1 MDSFSDDAEL
11 SLSQILEAMIDEEAG
26 LADTP
31 VFQEEKPHLQLEETH
46 VVQEESDG
54 AGRAECAQNQAQD
67 EDGCRTPD
75 RCENE
80 PHSQVNGALRTP
92 KKKGDVAVEPLSSS
106 KTVSL
111 KRFASDV
118 ASDEVKHQEDLE
130 WEVVWQQ
137 LEAQGWR
144 MDFGPRG
151 MGVQVYYMP
160 PGVWRGP
167 GKKNRIDYFDSKKLV
182 MQLIQG
188 GVDID
193 HSRKYTQ
200 KDIVLHTFLLI
211 CLQYHSATCYV
222 QFP

>member
-11 SLSQILEAMIDEEAG
+11 SLSQILEAMIDEE
-26 LADTP
+26 
-31 VFQEEKPHLQLEETH
+31 EEKPHLQLEETH

-92 KKKGDVAVEPLSSS
+92 KKKG
-106 KTVSL
+106 
-111 KRFASDV
+111 
-118 ASDEVKHQEDLE
+118 
-130 WEVVWQQ
+130 
-137 LEAQGWR
+137 WR

-167 GKKNRIDYFDSKKLV
+167 GRTGDPE
-182 MQLIQG
+182 
-188 GVDID
+188 
-193 HSRKYTQ
+193 T
-200 KDIVLHTFLLI
+200 LL
-211 CLQYHSATCYV
+211 
-222 QFP
+222 